1 MNVTLY
7 GGNMSIDRF
16 RYELRLL
23 GKPVFFTP
31 VLVVIGFALL
41 LLIANRN
48 ITLVARSMGASLEV
62 LLPMSAG
69 VVVATVATY
78 DRALELQL
86 TMPRKYHRTAN
97 LRLLFIL
104 LWSALVS
111 LMTSFLLYAF
121 NYWRLPVQIAN
132 WSQPWQFFTWQLTW
146 LSSMLWLVALGLVL
160 SLLLHSRSASS
171 ALICALSVAELF
183 FHDYFTGT
191 ALLHPIFLF
200 PLTFAPDAS
209 YWLANRI
216 ESLGVAV
223 VLLTLA
229 WFLLRLPELL
239 LARAPGEE

>member
-1 MNVTLY
+1 
-7 GGNMSIDRF
+7 MSIDRL

-23 GKPVFFTP
+23 GKPAFFTP
-31 VLVVIGFALL
+31 VLVVLGFALL
-41 LLIANRN
+41 LLIANHN

-86 TMPRKYHRTAN
+86 TMPRKYHLTAN

-111 LMTSFLLYAF
+111 LMTGFLLYTF

-160 SLLLHSRSASS
+160 SLLLRSRAASGT
-171 ALICALSVAELF
+171 LICVLSVAELF
-183 FHDYFTGT
+183 FHDEFMNN
-191 ALLHPIFLF
+191 AILHPVFLF
-200 PLTFAPDAS
+200 PLTFSPDAS

-216 ESLGVAV
+216 ELLGVAA
-223 VLLTLA
+223 VLLALA
-229 WFLLRLPELL
+229 WFLLCLPELL
-239 LARAPGEE
+239 LAHAPGEE

>member
-1 MNVTLY
+1 M
-7 GGNMSIDRF
+7 IFDRL

-23 GKPVFFTP
+23 GKPVFLTP
-31 VLVVIGFALL
+31 ILVVIGFALL
-41 LLIANRN
+41 LAIANRN
-48 ITLVARSMGASLEV
+48 VTLVARSMGATLEV
-62 LLPMSAG
+62 LLPMAAG

-97 LRLLFIL
+97 MRFLFIL

-111 LMTSFLLYAF
+111 LLTSFLLYTF

-132 WSQPWQFFTWQLTW
+132 WSQPWQFLTWQLTW
-146 LSSMLWLVALGLVL
+146 LSSTFWLVALGLVL
-160 SLLLHSRSASS
+160 SLLMRSRSAGGT
-171 ALICALSVAELF
+171 LICALSVAELF
-183 FHDYFTGT
+183 FHDYFISN
-191 ALLHPIFLF
+191 AMLHPIYLF
-200 PLTFAPDAS
+200 PLTFSPDAS

-216 ESLGVAV
+216 ELLGTAA
-223 VLLTLA
+223 VLLALA

>member
-1 MNVTLY
+1 
-7 GGNMSIDRF
+7 MSIDRL

-41 LLIANRN
+41 LMIANRD

-69 VVVATVATY
+69 VVVATIATH

-97 LRLLFIL
+97 IRFLFTL

-111 LMTSFLLYAF
+111 LLTSFLLYTF

-146 LSSMLWLVALGLVL
+146 LASMLWLVALGLVL
-160 SLLLHSRSASS
+160 SLLMRSRAASG
-171 ALICALSVAELF
+171 ALICVLSVAELV
-183 FHDYFTGT
+183 FHDYFIST

-200 PLTFAPDAS
+200 PLTYVPDAS
-209 YWLANRI
+209 YWLVNRI
-216 ESLGVAV
+216 ELLGTAA
-223 VLLTLA
+223 VLLALA